1 MAICIM
7 ASEDGTV
14 TDIVPGGSLKAEE
27 VHDDTK
33 TKVQADSKR
42 YPYGPVAFLLGA
54 TVGQG

>member
-1 MAICIM
+1 M